1 MVVLNAI
8 CGDGIE
14 GIGVD
19 GYQRSRTFESTFG
32 ANNINDNTCCAS
44 SSSRRFSL
52 FFSIAPSAKK
62 KSEFRAD

>member
-19 GYQRSRTFESTFG
+19 VYQRSRTFESTFG
-32 ANNINDNTCCAS
+32 ANNINYNTFSAS
-44 SSSRRFSL
+44 SNSRRISL